1 MAHTIVNGMH
11 CAYMN
16 VDAYN
21 FCGIAETDIDNGTI
35 LTLGDMKL
43 KDATGGFEFAVSAAK
58 VSDSGE
64 FIAITPE
71 VGYGLEAQ
79 IYADPRYFT
88 NKAGKPISVKRLV
101 KGDSIEITVDGFTA
115 TPGDSD
121 TYATVGANGKFT
133 SGTTASAPFKIL
145 ATHNMD
151 VGSEIVKTWILMKQ

>member
-21 FCGIAETDIDNGTI
+21 FCGIATTDIDNGTI

-43 KDATGGFEFAVSAAK
+43 KDATGGFEFAVSEATAGG
-58 VSDSGE
+58 DAD

-71 VGYGLEAQ
+71 VGYDLEAQ

-115 TPGDSD
+115 DPDAS
-121 TYATVGANGKFT
+121 TYAKVDASGKLT
-133 SGTTASAPFKIL
+133 GSTTASDPFKIL

>member
-1 MAHTIVNGMH
+1 MAHTIFNGTH
-11 CAYMN
+11 CAYWD
-16 VDAYN
+16 VDSYN
-21 FCGIAETDIDNGTI
+21 MVGIAAADIDNGTF

-43 KDATGGFEFAVSAAK
+43 KDATGGYEFTVTAGKNA
-58 VSDSGE
+58 DL
-64 FIAITPE
+64 IAGTPE

-115 TPGDSD
+115 TPGASD

-133 SGTTASAPFKIL
+133 SGTTTSAPFKIL

>member
-21 FCGIAETDIDNGTI
+21 FCGIATTDIDNGTI

-43 KDATGGFEFAVSAAK
+43 KDATGGFEFAVSAAT
-58 VSDSGE
+58 DSGDAD

-71 VGYGLEAQ
+71 VGYDLEAQ

-115 TPGDSD
+115 DPLNS
-121 TYATVGANGKFT
+121 TYAKVGASGKLT
-133 SGTTASAPFKIL
+133 GSNMVSDPFKIL

>member
-11 CAYMN
+11 CAYTN
-16 VDAYN
+16 IDAYN
-21 FCGIAETDIDNGTI
+21 FCGIATTDIDNGTI
-35 LTLGDMKL
+35 LTLSDMKL
-43 KDATGGFEFAVSAAK
+43 NTNDGGFEFAVT
-58 VSDSGE
+58 VGGDGE

-101 KGDSIEITVDGFTA
+101 KGDSIEITIDGFTA
-115 TPGDSD
+115 DPAAS
-121 TYATVGANGKFT
+121 TYAKVDGSGKLTGSTT
-133 SGTTASAPFKIL
+133 SSDPFKIL

>member
-21 FCGIAETDIDNGTI
+21 FCGIATTDIDNGTI

-43 KDATGGFEFAVSAAK
+43 KDATGGFEFAVSAAT
-58 VSDSGE
+58 DGGNAD

-71 VGYGLEAQ
+71 VGYDLEAQ

-101 KGDSIEITVDGFTA
+101 KGDSIEITADGFTA
-115 TPGDSD
+115 APQDTD
-121 TYATVGANGKFT
+121 TYVKVAANGKL
-133 SGTTASAPFKIL
+133 TASTTNSDPFKIL